1 MKLMDSIVS
10 GEFPFI
16 NERKLNDDPIP
27 RGGRTHG
34 PQPGRMKRR
43 LDERIGHAFTK
54 RGVNCRVRSVKLDR
68 LHCQVP
74 DFLGAGDCRRR
85 R

>member
-16 NERKLNDDPIP
+16 NERKLNVDPIP

-34 PQPGRMKRR
+34 PQPGRM
-43 LDERIGHAFTK
+43 
-54 RGVNCRVRSVKLDR
+54 
-68 LHCQVP
+68 
-74 DFLGAGDCRRR
+74 
-85 R
+85 